1 MYRSTILFLAL
12 MISPGIAAAQQPC
25 TPDARPIVN
34 ELYRH
39 MLERSSDAGS
49 SYWVRELQSGRTV
62 RDLVREFAKSDEHAQ
77 RFWRQEP
84 GEDVPFLRATA
95 TLYRHILGRQ
105 ADAGTVRT
113 SAIQARRRG
122 VDPIVDQ
129 IVDSP
134 EYERQFGDWG
144 VPGGGGLRYCGPDSE
159 AVNRNQ
165 GANPDQ
171 TRFEEMDVNND
182 GVVSRREWRGNQ
194 VSFDNQDWNNDG
206 ILSGDEL
213 EPAAARGR
221 GRGRGQ
227 QVNRGNQGNRA
238 NQAARRAERFEDL
251 DVNGNGRIE
260 PREWDGTVA
269 AFNRLDANNDN
280 VIARAE
286 MVGPDA
292 DDAPVGTAGRAA
304 PQLSQMIRVEGRDRW
319 TDSGLSVRAGDT
331 LLFDARGTVR
341 LGPTEN
347 EIAGVDGT
355 RSGRRDNGAPMANQP
370 EGALIA
376 RIGTSPPFFV
386 GDTNSIRAPATGRLY
401 LGVNDGDLGNNSGD
415 FQVVVQVQP

>member
-12 MISPGIAAAQQPC
+12 TISPGIAAAQQPC

-84 GEDVPFLRATA
+84 GDEVPFLRATA
-95 TLYRHILGRQ
+95 TLYRHIMGRQ
-105 ADAGTVRT
+105 ADAATART
-113 SAIQARRRG
+113 WAVQARRRG
-122 VDPIVDQ
+122 VDPVVDQ

-144 VPGGGGLRYCGPDSE
+144 VPGGGGLRYCGPGEQAAGRGQNVD
-159 AVNRNQ
+159 ADN
-165 GANPDQ
+165 D
-171 TRFEEMDVNND
+171 RFRGLDRNND
-182 GVVSRREWRGNQ
+182 GVVSRAEWRGNAQ
-194 VSFDNQDWNNDG
+194 AFENQDWNNDG
-206 ILSGDEL
+206 VLSGDEL

-221 GRGRGQ
+221 GRGRG
-227 QVNRGNQGNRA
+227 RQGIA
-238 NQAARRAERFEDL
+238 NNAARRAQRFEDL
-251 DVNGNGRIE
+251 DINGNGRIE

-280 VIARAE
+280 VIARSE
-286 MVGPDA
+286 MIGPDA
-292 DDAPVGTAGRAA
+292 DQAPVGTAGRAA
-304 PQLSQMIRVEGRDRW
+304 AAQLSQMIRVEGRDRW
-319 TDSGLSVRAGDT
+319 TDSGLTVRAGDM
-331 LLFDARGTVR
+331 LMFDARGTVR

-347 EIAGVDGT
+347 EVAGVDGT
-355 RSGRRDNGAPMANQP
+355 LSRRRDNGSPMPNQP

-376 RIGTSPPFFV
+376 RIGNSAPFFV
-386 GDTNSIRAPATGRLY
+386 GDLNSMRAPASGRLY